1 MEIRL
6 SENLR
11 TLRTKSG
18 RTLEN
23 VAEIIDVSRQSVS
36 KWETGESCPDIE
48 KCLRLARLYG
58 VSLDALVNK
67 PIGELVSEGEQNDR
81 YVFGLTRLKA
91 DGTVKLPPKA
101 AEVFSITEKDALLV
115 VGDRNQGIAI
125 VKCGGDFL
133 DENE

>member
-11 TLRTKSG
+11 TLRAKSG

-58 VSLDALVNK
+58 VSLDAL
-67 PIGELVSEGEQNDR
+67 IHEEAR
-81 YVFGLTRLKA
+81 A
-91 DGTVKLPPKA
+91 
-101 AEVFSITEKDALLV
+101 
-115 VGDRNQGIAI
+115 
-125 VKCGGDFL
+125 
-133 DENE
+133 

>member
-11 TLRTKSG
+11 TLRAKSG

-91 DGTVKLPPKA
+91 DGTIKLPPKA
-101 AEVFSITEKDALLV
+101 AEVFSITEKDTLL
-115 VGDRNQGIAI
+115 
-125 VKCGGDFL
+125 
-133 DENE
+133 